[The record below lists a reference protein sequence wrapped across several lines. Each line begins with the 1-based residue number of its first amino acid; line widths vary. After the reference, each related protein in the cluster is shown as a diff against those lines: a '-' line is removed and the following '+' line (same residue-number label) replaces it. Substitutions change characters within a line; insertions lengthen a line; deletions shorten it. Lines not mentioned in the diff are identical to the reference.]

1 MLEEIVV
8 TARKREESLQDTP
21 LAVSDFNT
29 AELDHRNIV
38 SVNEISQ
45 YIPNVQYDNV
55 ASEAGGGNSSQIFI
69 RGIGQTDYVLT
80 VEPGVATYLDGVYIS
95 KSMGSLMDNI
105 DLERVE
111 VMRGPQGTLFGRN
124 TIGGAVSI
132 ISKATQ

>member
-21 LAVSDFNT
+21 LAVSAFNT
-29 AELDHRNIV
+29 AELDQRNIV

-105 DLERVE
+105 DLE
-111 VMRGPQGTLFGRN
+111 Q
-124 TIGGAVSI
+124 S
-132 ISKATQ
+132 